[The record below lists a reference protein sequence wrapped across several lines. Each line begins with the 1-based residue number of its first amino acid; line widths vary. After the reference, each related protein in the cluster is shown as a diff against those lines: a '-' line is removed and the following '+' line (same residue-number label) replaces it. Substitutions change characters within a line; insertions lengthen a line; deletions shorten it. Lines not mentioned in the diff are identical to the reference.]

1 MKPFVWRLQ
10 KVLDVKTKEEQFKR
24 AELFRITEHLA
35 QKRSELLL
43 RRRVL
48 QDLMAD
54 ITRGPSSQ
62 RWSAQEFFFR
72 HTAVDDAEIRKLH
85 AEIAELEIRQK
96 QKMAEV
102 LAARRFT
109 EGLERLRARAKGQF
123 LREQEKLEQKE
134 LDEKTTISF
143 ARRELRRNAKSGAP
157 TSSRQTLYEE
167 QDP

>member
-1 MKPFVWRLQ
+1 
-10 KVLDVKTKEEQFKR
+10 
-24 AELFRITEHLA
+24 
-35 QKRSELLL
+35 
-43 RRRVL
+43 
-48 QDLMAD
+48 MAD